1 MRRTIYSALD
11 SSPVRWWATVVVA
24 LAIAS
29 SGCGGRSDYSVA
41 ADAVVS
47 RGEGRANRRASSTS
61 SRRRRSPERSSPG
74 SRDGNAVTL
83 VFGDGEKN
91 AEELESAYHRF
102 ALPNVRE
109 GLSDVLRRNRNV
121 VMRWHAHPE
130 DADLA
135 TVEACLR

>member
-1 MRRTIYSALD
+1 MRIGGKLDFVATTALTG
-11 SSPVRWWATVVVA
+11 AFVA
-24 LAIAS
+24 RL
-29 SGCGGRSDYSVA
+29 
-41 ADAVVS
+41 
-47 RGEGRANRRASSTS
+47 ST
-61 SRRRRSPERSSPG
+61 
-74 SRDGNAVTL
+74 DAVTL